1 MLKQPKN
8 PAVPLRAIGARRSLA
23 KGTAAVLL
31 TSLVATAP
39 LIANAKDTTVTES
52 TDPAVISEWNEIAQ
66 KTLLADTT
74 KAVPADFLYM
84 GFVHAAVYNAVVG
97 IEGRYEPYHMS
108 TPGPKGASP
117 QAAAIAAAHKV
128 LVTYSPDAQHA
139 DLDSSYANSL
149 VKIPDG
155 HAKTQGITFGELAA
169 DTLIKQRKDDG
180 SKANITFTKQ
190 PAPGV
195 WRPTPAPT
203 TPPNLSPFAVP
214 WLGSVTPLMV
224 KSGSQFGE
232 PGPPPNLK
240 SARYAKEFNEV
251 RALGSATSTQR
262 TTEQT
267 NTAKFYSGN
276 GLVQFNAAL
285 RDQVSVRKLDIVDA
299 ARMFAAVEMSLA
311 DSIISI
317 WHSKYHYG
325 FWRPITAIRLADTD
339 GNPATTPDQNWLPML
354 PTPPYPDYV
363 SGYSGLMGAFT
374 RSLRQTLHTQ
384 HLQLTF
390 TSTAVPGVTRAYDS
404 EKAACQ
410 DVVDARVWLGIH
422 FRSADVRGAQMG
434 QQVADWALDH
444 YFRPASSLKR

>member
-1 MLKQPKN
+1 MLEQPEN
-8 PAVPLRAIGARRSLA
+8 PAVALRPLRARRSLA

-31 TSLVATAP
+31 TSLVAAAP
-39 LIANAKDTTVTES
+39 LIANAKDTTES
-52 TDPAVISEWNEIAQ
+52 ADPAVITEWNEIAQ
-66 KTLLADTT
+66 KTLLADTK
-74 KAVPADFLYM
+74 KAIPADFLYM

-97 IEGRYEPYHMS
+97 IQGRYEPYHFS
-108 TPGPKGASP
+108 TPGPKEASA

-128 LVTYSPDAQHA
+128 LVTYSPAAQHA
-139 DLDSSYANSL
+139 DLNTSFASSLA
-149 VKIPDG
+149 KIPDG
-155 HAKTQGITFGELAA
+155 EAKTQGITFGELAA

-180 SKANITFTKQ
+180 RNANVTFTPQ

-195 WRPTPAPT
+195 WRPTPAPN
-203 TPPNLSPFAVP
+203 TPFDLSPFAVP
-214 WLGSVTPLMV
+214 WLGSVTPLLV
-224 KSGSQFGE
+224 KSGTQFGE
-232 PGPPPNLK
+232 PGPAPELK

-251 RALGSATSTQR
+251 KALGSATSTQR

-276 GLVQFNAAL
+276 GLIQFNAAL
-285 RDQVSVRKLDIVDA
+285 RDQVAVRKLDIVDA
-299 ARMFAAVEMSLA
+299 ARMFAAIDMSLA
-311 DSIISI
+311 DSMISI

-325 FWRPITAIRLADTD
+325 FWRPITAIQMADTD
-339 GNPATTPDQNWLPML
+339 GNSATTPDPNWQSML

-374 RSLRQTLHTQ
+374 RSLRQTFHTQ
-384 HLQLTF
+384 HLQLTL

-422 FRSADVRGAQMG
+422 FRSADIRGAQMG

-444 YFRPASSLKR
+444 YFHRVNRP